1 MYIIVR
7 HSDSIIMGSATRAVD
22 ERDLSKNG
30 YVVYEIE
37 NDKFSYDMIGSKLE
51 SFDEVK

>member
-7 HSDSIIMGSATRAVD
+7 QSDSTIIGSATRQVD
-22 ERDLSKNG
+22 QRDMSKNG

-51 SFDEVK
+51 SFEEVK